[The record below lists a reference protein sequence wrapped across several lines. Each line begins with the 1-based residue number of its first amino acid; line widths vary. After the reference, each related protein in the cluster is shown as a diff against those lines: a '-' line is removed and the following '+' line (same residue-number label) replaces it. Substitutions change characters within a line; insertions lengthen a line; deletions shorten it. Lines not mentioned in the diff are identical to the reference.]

1 VRVYDCIFV
10 EQKDEKVYYI
20 LRYNKSTNR
29 TCEGCKMQVPTK
41 LRKLETEI
49 LELKGRNREKAMKTY
64 RRILFS
70 LEDEPIYFVR
80 Y

>member
-1 VRVYDCIFV
+1 M
-10 EQKDEKVYYI
+10 KV
-20 LRYNKSTNR
+20 ST
-29 TCEGCKMQVPTK
+29 E

-49 LELKGRNREKAMKTY
+49 LMLKGRRREKAMKTY

-80 Y
+80 H

>member
-1 VRVYDCIFV
+1 
-10 EQKDEKVYYI
+10 
-20 LRYNKSTNR
+20 
-29 TCEGCKMQVPTK
+29 MQVPTK

-49 LELKGRNREKAMKTY
+49 LVLKGRKREKAMKNY

-70 LEDEPIYFVR
+70 LEDKPIYFVR

>member
-1 VRVYDCIFV
+1 
-10 EQKDEKVYYI
+10 
-20 LRYNKSTNR
+20 
-29 TCEGCKMQVPTK
+29 MQVPTK

-49 LELKGRNREKAMKTY
+49 LSLKGRRREKAMKTY